1 MKATLL
7 PAAVAFGLCLG
18 GSAVPCLAQQEPAA
32 TDAPLRGVVRG
43 ESAPVQAAPAT
54 EQAKVRKY
62 KKDMFIAYRM
72 AKDPWIDRACMA
84 EPSLVAAIC
93 AHPGPARLL
102 AKHRHIGE
110 IAEADHYLC
119 RRLTRWR
126 GATKALVRN
135 KFADKVIARD
145 PEGIYRAIDRDPLI
159 ARMLT
164 RHLMFNQMVVENPDL
179 GKVIARHM

>member
-7 PAAVAFGLCLG
+7 PAAVALALCLG
-18 GSAVPCLAQQEPAA
+18 GLAVPCLAQQEPAA
-32 TDAPLRGVVRG
+32 TDAPLRGMVRG
-43 ESAPVQAAPAT
+43 ESSPVQAAPAT
-54 EQAKVRKY
+54 QHAQVRKY
-62 KKDMFIAYRM
+62 KKDMWIAYRM
-72 AKDPWIDRACMA
+72 AKDPWIDRACLA